1 MHFHRAISRV
11 LAGAVAAA
19 FFVAPALAQTAAPI
33 TLPEALARAE
43 AKAPA
48 LAEARAA
55 VNASLGR
62 TQQAG
67 LAPNPAA
74 RLSVENFSGSGL
86 YNGLGLSETTLALS
100 QTLELGGKREA
111 RVAAGRAEVTAAEA
125 RYVIARA
132 NLNAEV
138 RRLFADALAARDQ
151 VALARA
157 ARDRAQDLARVSQT
171 LVDSGRE
178 PPLRAL
184 RAKAAASEA
193 DAELSRATA
202 EDNAARAGLAAAL
215 GDTVLPS
222 EVAGTFEVLT
232 ITPALIDASQTIDVQ
247 LAEAETEAARKVVA
261 RERAAAAT
269 DVTVELGA
277 KQFAG
282 SNDTAVVF
290 GVTAPIPIRN
300 RNQGNIAAAS
310 ADVSSANA
318 RRIQAV
324 ADSVKRMR
332 EADGLLTAARAR
344 ATTLETSAVPAAA
357 QALELAR
364 SGFEAGRFSLLDVL
378 DAEAA
383 YASAQSAL
391 IDAQRDRANASAAL
405 SRAVAQ

>member
-1 MHFHRAISRV
+1 MFSHRAISRA
-11 LAGAVAAA
+11 LAGV
-19 FFVAPALAQTAAPI
+19 ALAACLATPAFAQSAVPI
-33 TLPEALARAE
+33 TLPEALLRAE

-55 VNASLGR
+55 VSAALGR
-62 TQQAG
+62 TRQAG
-67 LAPNPAA
+67 LSPNPAA
-74 RLSVENFSGSGL
+74 RLSVENFAGSGL
-86 YNGLGLSETTLALS
+86 YSGLGLSETTLALS

-111 RVAAGRAEVTAAEA
+111 RVAAGQAEVRAAEA

-132 NLNAEV
+132 NLNVEV

-151 VALARA
+151 VSLARA

-193 DAELSRATA
+193 EAELSRATA
-202 EDNAARAGLAAAL
+202 DDNAARAGLAAVL

-222 EVAGTFEVLT
+222 EVAGTFETLT
-232 ITPALIDASQTIDVQ
+232 DTPALIDPGRTIDVQ

-269 DVTVELGA
+269 DVTVEVGA
-277 KQFAG
+277 KQFAER
-282 SNDTAVVF
+282 SDTAVVF
-290 GVTAPIPIRN
+290 GVTAPIPVFN

-310 ADVSSANA
+310 AEVNSANA
-318 RRIQAV
+318 RRIQAL

-332 EADGLLTAARAR
+332 EADGSLSAARAR
-344 ATTLETSAVPAAA
+344 ASTLETSAVPAAA
-357 QALELAR
+357 QALDLAR

>member
-1 MHFHRAISRV
+1 M
-11 LAGAVAAA
+11 
-19 FFVAPALAQTAAPI
+19 
-33 TLPEALARAE
+33 
-43 AKAPA
+43 
-48 LAEARAA
+48 
-55 VNASLGR
+55 
-62 TQQAG
+62 
-67 LAPNPAA
+67 
-74 RLSVENFSGSGL
+74 
-86 YNGLGLSETTLALS
+86 GLSETTLALS

-132 NLNAEV
+132 NLNVEV
-138 RRLFADALAARDQ
+138 RRLFAGALAARDQ

-157 ARDRAQDLARVSQT
+157 ARDRALDLARVSQT

-184 RAKAAASEA
+184 RAQAAAAEA
-193 DAELSRATA
+193 EAELSRATA
-202 EDNAARAGLAAAL
+202 EDNTARAGLAAAL

-222 EVAGTFEVLT
+222 EVAGTFEALT
-232 ITPALIDASQTIDVQ
+232 ITPALIDPGQTIDVQ
-247 LAEAETEAARKVVA
+247 LAEAEAEAARKVVA

-277 KQFAG
+277 KQFAD

-310 ADVSSANA
+310 ADVSGANA
-318 RRIQAV
+318 RRVQAV

-391 IDAQRDRANASAAL
+391 IDAQRDRADASAAL